1 MSIKVLSIN
10 RLIPTILLI
19 SNLASFVSC
28 STLSLLHPKK
38 LKENIG
44 AYMDGKWE
52 NGMFESSLGNFG
64 EFEYGNLLV
73 GRVHYPK
80 ENKDG
85 CLPFKDEHF
94 D

>member
-1 MSIKVLSIN
+1 MN
-10 RLIPTILLI
+10 
-19 SNLASFVSC
+19 
-28 STLSLLHPKK
+28 
-38 LKENIG
+38 
-44 AYMDGKWE
+44 GKWE
-52 NGMFESSLGNFG
+52 DGVLESSLGNFG

-80 ENKDG
+80 ENQDG